1 MKNKVN
7 FRRRSPSEVFRH
19 HGRAG
24 ERRDLEAY
32 VSDFSPTSILI
43 TPDRVYYGRHGLR
56 KWVLEFWERLQDG
69 KFTVL
74 TETRTRNVIFV
85 RYNCMAKQY
94 SIPDG
99 VATFIVRNGYF
110 SVLTNNYTLTPRGR
124 RKKA

>member
-1 MKNKVN
+1 MNKKVN
-7 FRRRSPSEVFRH
+7 FRHRSASEVFRH

-32 VSDFSPTSILI
+32 VSDFSPRSILI
-43 TPDRVYYGRHGLR
+43 TPNRVYFGRHGLR

-74 TETRTRNVIFV
+74 TEIRTRNVIFV
-85 RYNCMAKQY
+85 RYKCMAKQY
-94 SIPDG
+94 RILDG